1 MNASWAGPLAP
12 RATPGRPAGRS
23 RQQPIVAFLSLN
35 RCTPTHA
42 GRLSD
47 GPTVPVRLGAD
58 GLFVRVIGS
67 LSRRC
72 VMQRSARRHGFTLI
86 ELLVV
91 IAIIAILIGLLVP
104 AVQKVREAAARTQC
118 ENNLHQMCLG
128 LHNYASARGYLPAAY
143 TASGLNPGWGWG
155 AALLPYV
162 EQDPLYKSAGI
173 ATLPFSTGAA
183 AAPN

>member
-1 MNASWAGPLAP
+1 
-12 RATPGRPAGRS
+12 
-23 RQQPIVAFLSLN
+23 
-35 RCTPTHA
+35 PTHA

-104 AVQKVREAAARTQC
+104 AVQKVRGAAARVQC
-118 ENNLHQMCLG
+118 QNNLKQIGIAAHAY
-128 LHNYASARGYLPAAY
+128 HSANKSFPPGYHGPSPNVHYPVA
-143 TASGLNPGWGWG
+143 TPLNWR
-155 AALLPYV
+155 
-162 EQDPLYKSAGI
+162 SAGNPKWI
-173 ATLPFSTGAA
+173 
-183 AAPN
+183 